1 MIIWSG
7 GPLEKTGGVLLS
19 LALFIALPLAV
30 FSPKGLAPVFIAAV
44 LGALLSLQ
52 RDGIRQLFAAHPA
65 RKAVAAA
72 ILVFVGYG
80 IVSAL
85 WSVDPQRSVKV
96 SITVGAIITGGVILL
111 AAIRRYDPAD
121 RHRLR
126 RACLYGFGLA
136 LLLVVIELCFHSSIN
151 RFLRDGPEFYLI
163 RVNELNFIKP
173 VSSLFGVFLFPLA
186 AIALSSGRLILAAGI
201 LAAALGTILY
211 VSVSSAAVAAAL
223 GLSGALLYILTGK
236 RALQAASLAVILVSL
251 AMPLMPGQ
259 FPPAG
264 DHYAESDL
272 IPSSANHR
280 FRTWQF
286 TAQRIAEKPLL
297 GWGMDSA
304 RHVPG
309 GEVDVPV
316 WYHYDDG
323 RVEQFVE
330 RLMPLHPHNWFLQIW
345 VELGA
350 VGAFLMTAIIVLALR
365 WIGSVGRSRAQ
376 TALLFGQAIAII
388 STASLS
394 FGAWQNW
401 WLGTIFLSFAVA
413 ATVEHD
419 GGRRHAAG

>member
-1 MIIWSG
+1 MGYGFQPSSTLVLPIAIQSG
-7 GPLEKTGGVLLS
+7 LRAKCSLLS
-19 LALFIALPLAV
+19 VDLTQAFFLALSSQFVYKAFCAIDDDMPRVKWDTLTDESQAMVKKVGL
-30 FSPKGLAPVFIAAV
+30 FSVG
-44 LGALLSLQ
+44 
-52 RDGIRQLFAAHPA
+52 GI
-65 RKAVAAA
+65 
-72 ILVFVGYG
+72 
-80 IVSAL
+80 
-85 WSVDPQRSVKV
+85 
-96 SITVGAIITGGVILL
+96 ILL
-111 AAIRRYDPAD
+111 AAIRRFAPSD
-121 RHRLR
+121 RQRLR

-136 LLLVVIELCFHSSIN
+136 LLLIMVELGFHSTIN
-151 RFLRDGPEFYLI
+151 RFLRDGPEFHLI
-163 RVNELNFIKP
+163 PVNELNFIKP

-186 AIALSSGRLILAAGI
+186 AIALSSGKRALAAGI
-201 LAAALGTILY
+201 LAAAAGTILY

-223 GLSGALLYILTGK
+223 GLTGALLYLLTGK

-251 AMPLMPGQ
+251 AMPLLPGQ
-259 FPPAG
+259 FPPVG
-264 DHYAESDL
+264 DQYAESDL

-286 TAQRIAEKPLL
+286 TAERIAEKPLL

-323 RVEQFVE
+323 RVEQYVE

-350 VGAFLMTAIIVLALR
+350 VGAFLMTAIIVLALH

-401 WLGTIFLSFAVA
+401 WLGTIFLSLAVA

-419 GGRRHAAG
+419 GGRRHADG